1 MKTRITGFLVLLV
14 MIVSGW
20 QLLLPEPVSDTS
32 ILETLSTQTTDVAG
46 NSADAAFSW
55 TTVAEEVGVSP
66 EEAERAYKQLTSRQ
80 QQYDNVIDFFNG
92 EQANAEQVRADI
104 KDLVERAEISA
115 GEVLFLELAWLN
127 QTETDTEV
135 LKEKAARL
143 IEYSVQTSAEKRQ
156 DPTDDPQFQE
166 YKTLEAEL
174 VKEVMT
180 IGQFPDEQSRS
191 RYLATKLQELRETVY
206 AQ

>member
-20 QLLLPEPVSDTS
+20 QLLLPEPNSETS
-32 ILETLSTQTTDVAG
+32 VLNTLGTQTTDIDDNTTDV
-46 NSADAAFSW
+46 AFSW
-55 TTVAEEVGVSP
+55 ATVAEEAGVSQ
-66 EEAERAYKQLTSRQ
+66 EEAESAYQQLMSRQ

-92 EQANAEQVRADI
+92 EQSNAEQVMADI
-104 KDLVERAEISA
+104 KDMAERAEISA
-115 GEVLFLELAWLN
+115 GEALFLELAWLN
-127 QTETDTEV
+127 QTETDTDV

-143 IEYSVQTSAEKRQ
+143 IENSVQASAAQRQ

-180 IGQFPDEQSRS
+180 MEQFPDEQSRS
-191 RYLATKLQELRETVY
+191 RYLAMKLQELREKVY